1 MFSNTQ
7 EKGNIG
13 IIDQTFVWEEYIKL
27 EAMLWLMC
35 YIKSKFS
42 WLLNHCCIINNNDI
56 LGLATFIKLFIDSK
70 IGKMITSPYN
80 TSMSCNQLDLV
91 FKKNFLRNIYPFKT
105 LRCNIHPTTY
115 WMPFHGRTIKVEG
128 LFGDF
133 SFSFI

>member
-1 MFSNTQ
+1 
-7 EKGNIG
+7 
-13 IIDQTFVWEEYIKL
+13 
-27 EAMLWLMC
+27 MLQLMC
-35 YIKSKFS
+35 YIKNKFS
-42 WLLNHCCIINNNDI
+42 WLRNHCCIINNSNI

-91 FKKNFLRNIYPFKT
+91 FKNIFLRNFYPCKP
-105 LRCNIHPTTY
+105 LKWDIHPTTY

-128 LFGDF
+128 LFGSF